1 MRCSDYLGLGG
12 SAMQEL
18 LVGVLVSFNST
29 AWTAVIDVRGGVPFQ
44 RLEGVPVNRGLA
56 SAALT
61 AGRYVCIWLP
71 AASGAEAVLI
81 AVWT

>member
-1 MRCSDYLGLGG
+1 MGEMI
-12 SAMQEL
+12 A
-18 LVGVLVSFNST
+18 GVLVSFNST
-29 AWTAVIDVRGGVPFQ
+29 AWTAVVDVRGGAPFQ

-71 AASGAEAVLI
+71 AGLGAEAVLL
-81 AVWT
+81 AVWA